1 MLYSPNGV
9 EWYRPDQLA
18 NQPLARYIRL
28 VNESDVTQTL
38 GASELNVATKEITAP
53 SLVSTTFGVDSYYG
67 NNNARNLDDLSR
79 LLTVVL
85 PRVSFSFIIQEKT
98 MKLSFHWDP
107 NARSITVQATKL
119 PQTTQTKA
127 TADLPATGE
136 KSHNFLFVGLA
147 AIFSALGAFLPK
159 RKKS

>member
-28 VNESDVTQTL
+28 VNESNVTQTL

-67 NNNARNLDDLSR
+67 NNDARNLDDLSR
-79 LLTVVL
+79 LLDGSFAKSVFFIDY
-85 PRVSFSFIIQEKT
+85 PRKDDEVIISLGSK
-98 MKLSFHWDP
+98 
-107 NARSITVQATKL
+107 RSIHYSSGNKI
-119 PQTTQTKA
+119 TTNNT
-127 TADLPATGE
+127 
-136 KSHNFLFVGLA
+136 N
-147 AIFSALGAFLPK
+147 
-159 RKKS
+159 